1 MYKNNFRKLRPAQ
14 SGQPLLTP
22 AKPGLQP
29 QPPPKTNVE
38 KILVRKELNLKKPV
52 TLPTIFG
59 SYKTERYA
67 SSSLYGIFFD
77 QSKAEHFRQTRYKC
91 YLEHMNVAQ
100 LKYPEKSAV
109 SERERKAKNDRI
121 KCEVDRKPRFKE
133 PIAPEATKAAQDQMR
148 TRQARKDITACES
161 KVRES
166 GQPKEPEEEEENIKK
181 KRNISKTFLIE
192 QRKMLEKEESAAK
205 ETVKKKIELNK
216 VISELPLLD
225 LTLAKQET
233 EKAALC
239 LEIRELEITA
249 RESQHQSF
257 QYSRLTDW
265 VQNTFDKLME
275 CGHPEIKD
283 PMTQMSVIQNFF
295 RLYRSADL
303 AETALRHSPEV
314 RISKISGKSRTSFT
328 RMQIAP
334 EATKAAQDQ
343 MRTRQERD
351 EITACESEV
360 SCVGDVCC
368 DSDEES
374 DSNEERDGSNDSIAW
389 QYMTFVE
396 DHEQILKSC
405 QGERERIK
413 EKIKYFTEQVEK
425 NRKQV
430 VKNREAISRMKEQLK
445 YLQFCKWDPM
455 TIRRTIRK
463 LSEKI
468 SEFYNEALGHLCSPS
483 FPLVM
488 LADLEEWLLD
498 TMKVIPSETC
508 RRIQKK
514 LFKAYDVIFRQQ
526 KEAELEARRA
536 ERRKKQLE
544 LALAPPPPKTTE
556 KRLVQRSPPIA
567 KGIKKE
573 EPLKTKKKWEI

>member
-29 QPPPKTNVE
+29 QPPPKTNVV
-38 KILVRKELNLKKPV
+38 KILMKKELNLEKPV
-52 TLPTIFG
+52 TFPPIFG

-67 SSSLYGIFFD
+67 SPSVYGIGFD
-77 QSKAEHFRQTRYKC
+77 QSKAERFRQARYEC
-91 YLEHMNVAQ
+91 YLQHLNVAQ

-121 KCEVDRKPRFKE
+121 KCEVDPKPCFKE

-181 KRNISKTFLIE
+181 KRNISKTFLIA
-192 QRKMLEKEESAAK
+192 QRKMMEKEESAAK

-225 LTLAKQET
+225 ITLAKQET

-239 LEIRELEITA
+239 LEIKELEITA
-249 RESQHQSF
+249 RESQQQSF
-257 QYSRLTDW
+257 QYSKLTEW
-265 VQNTFDKLME
+265 VQNTFDKVME

-283 PMTQMSVIQNFF
+283 PMTQMSMIRDFF
-295 RLYRSADL
+295 RLTRSADL
-303 AETALRHSPEV
+303 GENALRHSSKV
-314 RISKISGKSRTSFT
+314 RSSKISGKSRTSFT

-351 EITACESEV
+351 EITAWESEV
-360 SCVGDVCC
+360 SCDGDVCC

-374 DSNEERDGSNDSIAW
+374 DGSNDNIAW

-405 QGERERIK
+405 QDERERMYVSCAQPCK
-413 EKIKYFTEQVEK
+413 
-425 NRKQV
+425 
-430 VKNREAISRMKEQLK
+430 RE
-445 YLQFCKWDPM
+445 D
-455 TIRRTIRK
+455 K
-463 LSEKI
+463 L
-468 SEFYNEALGHLCSPS
+468 L
-483 FPLVM
+483 
-488 LADLEEWLLD
+488 
-498 TMKVIPSETC
+498 
-508 RRIQKK
+508 
-514 LFKAYDVIFRQQ
+514 
-526 KEAELEARRA
+526 
-536 ERRKKQLE
+536 
-544 LALAPPPPKTTE
+544 
-556 KRLVQRSPPIA
+556 
-567 KGIKKE
+567 
-573 EPLKTKKKWEI
+573 